1 MKKIS
6 FKLGVSLS
14 ALVASLPAHSQVG
27 STAGSMAPVGAP
39 ATSMSSSSSGDV
51 SAQDPAVAASQADN
65 KNSGEASDIV
75 VTANKREQNLSK
87 VGLSISALGA
97 QQLAN
102 QRISNVADLAQVTP
116 GLTFAPTP
124 TTTPVYTL
132 RGVGFF
138 ESTLA
143 AYPDVSLYIDQ
154 APLPLPVMSTLTA
167 FDLER
172 VEVLKGPQGTLFGN
186 NATGGA
192 INFVAAKP
200 TATQHGGLEFGYSRF
215 NTLEASGFLSGP
227 LTDTLGYR
235 VAFKTAHSGDGWQ
248 KSYTRNDSIGKENN
262 IAGRMILDWA
272 PIERLKFS
280 LNVNAWQDKDDPQ
293 VPQKIANGPQNPVP
307 DNFPLLLYP
316 AAPRNARAADWG
328 PTTPYANTRFKQVTL
343 RGDYDLG
350 AVTLTSITGY
360 SITNFLNGTEIGGTA
375 LGDLDNIQ
383 DKGRIKSL
391 TQEVR
396 LSNGSTNR
404 LRWVFG
410 GNYERT
416 TVTEQTAINYQDT
429 STSFVN
435 GITTS
440 IYPSDQRMRNI
451 AGFANAEFDVT
462 DQITLK
468 AGVRQTRAERS
479 IFTINHDDPSFPPA
493 VSPRTGQPGLSLT
506 DFFNTIFGAI
516 YGGVVPTIAPFGN
529 IVIDTR
535 TNSDGTPVNP
545 STYLTT
551 QPYRNKLNENSTS
564 WSGGVDFKP
573 SPDTLLYVN
582 ISKGYK
588 AGSFPQL
595 AGSIYTAYS
604 PVKQESIIAYEA
616 GLKLQLF
623 DRKLSLSGAGFLY
636 DYRNK
641 QLRAKFV
648 DPIFN
653 ALDLLVNVPKSQIK
667 GAELSIDVRPSPGL
681 TLSASGTYLDASVRQ
696 YNGVIGSTLVNGL
709 LQPVTASFK
718 GVRLPFAPKFQYTIR
733 VDYDAPITSNL
744 NIFAGAGANG
754 QTSSISS
761 LALPGA
767 ASFAVPTSLYKINS
781 RTLVNAT
788 IGVHASD
795 NAWRLALWGKNIF
808 NKYYWNNDI
817 LSYDTVVRYTGRPA
831 EYGVSASFNF

>member
-227 LTDTLGYR
+227 LTDTLSYR

-293 VPQKIANGPQNPVP
+293 VPQKIAN
-307 DNFPLLLYP
+307 
-316 AAPRNARAADWG
+316 APH
-328 PTTPYANTRFKQVTL
+328 
-343 RGDYDLG
+343 
-350 AVTLTSITGY
+350 
-360 SITNFLNGTEIGGTA
+360 
-375 LGDLDNIQ
+375 
-383 DKGRIKSL
+383 
-391 TQEVR
+391 R
-396 LSNGSTNR
+396 LPET
-404 LRWVFG
+404 
-410 GNYERT
+410 
-416 TVTEQTAINYQDT
+416 
-429 STSFVN
+429 
-435 GITTS
+435 
-440 IYPSDQRMRNI
+440 
-451 AGFANAEFDVT
+451 
-462 DQITLK
+462 
-468 AGVRQTRAERS
+468 
-479 IFTINHDDPSFPPA
+479 
-493 VSPRTGQPGLSLT
+493 
-506 DFFNTIFGAI
+506 
-516 YGGVVPTIAPFGN
+516 
-529 IVIDTR
+529 
-535 TNSDGTPVNP
+535 
-545 STYLTT
+545 
-551 QPYRNKLNENSTS
+551 
-564 WSGGVDFKP
+564 GGVD
-573 SPDTLLYVN
+573 
-582 ISKGYK
+582 
-588 AGSFPQL
+588 
-595 AGSIYTAYS
+595 
-604 PVKQESIIAYEA
+604 
-616 GLKLQLF
+616 
-623 DRKLSLSGAGFLY
+623 
-636 DYRNK
+636 
-641 QLRAKFV
+641 
-648 DPIFN
+648 
-653 ALDLLVNVPKSQIK
+653 
-667 GAELSIDVRPSPGL
+667 
-681 TLSASGTYLDASVRQ
+681 
-696 YNGVIGSTLVNGL
+696 
-709 LQPVTASFK
+709 
-718 GVRLPFAPKFQYTIR
+718 
-733 VDYDAPITSNL
+733 
-744 NIFAGAGANG
+744 
-754 QTSSISS
+754 
-761 LALPGA
+761 
-767 ASFAVPTSLYKINS
+767 
-781 RTLVNAT
+781 
-788 IGVHASD
+788 
-795 NAWRLALWGKNIF
+795 
-808 NKYYWNNDI
+808 
-817 LSYDTVVRYTGRPA
+817 
-831 EYGVSASFNF
+831 